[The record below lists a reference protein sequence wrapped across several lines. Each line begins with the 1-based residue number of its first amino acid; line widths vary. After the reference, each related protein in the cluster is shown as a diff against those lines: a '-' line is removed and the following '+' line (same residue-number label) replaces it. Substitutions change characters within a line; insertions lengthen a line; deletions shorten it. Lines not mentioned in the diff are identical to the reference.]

1 MKFQYSFVAMSL
13 ALAGCGGGSGGD
25 TSAPTYDVAGTIVS
39 AGTLLDTPVCIDLN
53 QNYVCDSTEPSAK
66 TDNAGKFSLTSS
78 DKNVLTS
85 TILAQVDQGSNQT
98 LRLAAPG
105 QNLAT

>member
-1 MKFQYSFVAMSL
+1 MNFS
-13 ALAGCGGGSGGD
+13 C
-25 TSAPTYDVAGTIVS
+25 TVS
-39 AGTLLDTPVCIDLN
+39 
-53 QNYVCDSTEPSAK
+53 YVSVLAK

-78 DKNVLTS
+78 DKNILTS

-105 QNLAT
+105 QNLATGNTVNGVTHKHLLLH